1 MIDIEYLKQ
10 LKFKKVWLS
19 DKSGYWYEKKIKHFF
34 LKKLCIMVDQDSDII
49 EIECFIPGEELFTTF
64 YECKATVD
72 NLERI
77 LIWLDVDD
85 LITKENQQP
94 LVKPSESFRRMV

>member
-19 DKSGYWYEKKIKHFF
+19 DKSGYWYEKKVKHPL
-34 LKKLCIMVDQDSDII
+34 LKNVEIIVEDDKIYLDCRVCFELCNMSI
-49 EIECFIPGEELFTTF
+49 
-64 YECKATVD
+64 YECKATID

-77 LIWLDVDD
+77 LIWLDVDFP
-85 LITKENQQP
+85 IRKE
-94 LVKPSESFRRMV
+94 K